1 MTSAK
6 LHYFLKTLEIPGSG
20 PATATALVDAGITG
34 PAALWA
40 ASAPRLSEVLG
51 PKTGAA
57 LYANLRT
64 VLAKV
69 SELALMHASST
80 MPRGVGDTKLTSLFA
95 ASADPRKWSGLAT
108 PVGWTT
114 ESFHSFLTEF
124 PKYEAWRSKE
134 LGWIP
139 YPILSAPPA
148 VAMPKAATNGQ
159 TICMTGFRDKD
170 LEAAAVAKGH
180 VFVPSLTGK
189 VTVLLVADGPVKESE
204 KVKAARAKGTPI
216 LSRSEFVAKYLS

>member
-1 MTSAK
+1 
-6 LHYFLKTLEIPGSG
+6 
-20 PATATALVDAGITG
+20 
-34 PAALWA
+34 
-40 ASAPRLSEVLG
+40 
-51 PKTGAA
+51 
-57 LYANLRT
+57 

-95 ASADPRKWSGLAT
+95 ASADPRNWSGLAT

-134 LGWIP
+134 LSWIP
-139 YPILSAPPA
+139 YPILGTPIVA
-148 VAMPKAATNGQ
+148 VPKAAANGQ

-170 LEAAAVAKGH
+170 LEDAAIQKGH
-180 VFVPSLTGK
+180 VFVQSLTGK
-189 VTVLLVADGPVKESE
+189 VTLLLVADGTVKESE